1 LRQNQSDPAGLV
13 PLAMRSAGY
22 FIFWLVLTGVEA
34 NDFVPGLIGAVI
46 SARVS
51 LELLPANTL
60 NFRPVPAFRLFV
72 RFLGQSLSAGI
83 QVARLALDPRLPLAP
98 GLVVHR
104 TALPEGPVRDAFATI
119 SSLLPGTLPS
129 GTGEGDAMIVHC
141 LDILAPVNEQ
151 MEGEERRFASALR
164 EIG

>member
-1 LRQNQSDPAGLV
+1 
-13 PLAMRSAGY
+13 MRSAGY
-22 FIFWLVLTGVEA
+22 FIFWLVLTGVDG
-34 NDFVPGLIGAVI
+34 NDVVPGLIAAVI

-60 NFRPVPAFRLFV
+60 NFRPVPAFWLFL
-72 RFLGQSLSAGI
+72 RFLGQSFTAGI
-83 QVARLALDPRLPLAP
+83 QVARVAFDPRLPLAP

-129 GTGEGDAMIVHC
+129 GTGEGGTMIVHC

-151 MEGEERRFASALR
+151 LEGEERRFVSALR
-164 EIG
+164 EVR